1 MKRRCRLCSGG
12 DWADAGS
19 VDPEEPHLRQALG
32 DGLASY
38 LRWHQTPE
46 DGPGLFLWEAFVSG
60 GAKTAGGE
68 NLHASDAELAVDAF
82 LRALPDVDH
91 TNAIRETAV
100 HSLVG
105 PALLRSG
112 WTNDVKLL
120 AEPCLVIRESQ
131 PPEFSG
137 GSPHH
142 RHRWSVTSPRRLQ
155 TPKYKLEFFPNTH
168 PNIWLESPVLTGSAP
183 HR

>member
-68 NLHASDAELAVDAF
+68 ILGDEVMAAALIDRLLHHCHIVNIRGNSYRMRHHTELSKV
-82 LRALPDVDH
+82 L
-91 TNAIRETAV
+91 
-100 HSLVG
+100 HS
-105 PALLRSG
+105 PP
-112 WTNDVKLL
+112 
-120 AEPCLVIRESQ
+120 AEPSLS
-131 PPEFSG
+131 
-137 GSPHH
+137 H
-142 RHRWSVTSPRRLQ
+142 
-155 TPKYKLEFFPNTH
+155 PKRKRAKAKEKKTN
-168 PNIWLESPVLTGSAP
+168 
-183 HR
+183 